1 VLALKRR
8 IQLLAV
14 VAIALAVAFAAAS
27 PSLADNPYGPG
38 YKSCGSFRAS
48 DYRIR
53 VYAKDMTCR
62 RAVRIQKEYWL
73 GKRSDRR
80 VYNGGSGAD
89 GYILLDKYPGWK
101 CTSGSGGGG
110 CRKDTHV
117 AAYQN

>member
-1 VLALKRR
+1 VAVAAAALC
-8 IQLLAV
+8 LTLAV
-14 VAIALAVAFAAAS
+14 TT

-73 GKRSDRR
+73 GKRKDKRI
-80 VYNGGSGAD
+80 VNGGTGASG
-89 GYILLDKYPGWK
+89 YVLLDKYPGWK

-110 CRKDTHV
+110 CRKDMHV